1 MNKNCYIWTRVST
14 KHQEE
19 NGASLDDQKCKCE
32 KYAHENGYT
41 IKSQKGSHIKLEKNG
56 YIVIVPNHGKKGV
69 EKGTYHS
76 ILRQAGLK

>member
-1 MNKNCYIWTRVST
+1 MSYKTVKQVIDI
-14 KHQEE
+14 
-19 NGASLDDQKCKCE
+19 LL
-32 KYAHENGYT
+32 ENGYT
-41 IKSQKGSHIKLEKNG
+41 IKNQKGSHIKLEKNG